1 MSTSVLMAIAA
12 LFATSCLVRIL
23 PVFVTLDLG
32 DQTRRLLER
41 VLPAAVFINFAVYIL
56 YSEAAQAPLAATVAL
71 AMVAG
76 IAAATRLG
84 LIVTA
89 VLGSICYYLLLTWF
103 TG

>member
-1 MSTSVLMAIAA
+1 MSTPVLLAIVA

-32 DQTRRLLER
+32 EQTRRLLER

-56 YSEAAQAPLAATVAL
+56 YSEATQAPLAAIVAL

-76 IAAATRLG
+76 MAAATRLG

-89 VLGSICYYLLLTWF
+89 VLGSLCYYLLQSWF